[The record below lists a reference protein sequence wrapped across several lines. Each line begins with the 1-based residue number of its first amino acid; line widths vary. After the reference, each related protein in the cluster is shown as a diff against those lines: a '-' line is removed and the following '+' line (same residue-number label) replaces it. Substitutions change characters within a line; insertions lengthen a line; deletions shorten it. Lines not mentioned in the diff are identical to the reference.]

1 MNLKRLLK
9 ISLLDN
15 AALCVACGLP
25 GAIAPSW
32 LATVMGLEYPGALRT
47 VGIVLLLNAV
57 AITINAVKQAPSHAL
72 VWSTI
77 AGDILWV
84 VFTVWVLAA
93 NSSSMTAFGVGLV
106 SGTTA
111 LVFGLA
117 TAQAL
122 SMVCVTH
129 EGEARA

>member
-1 MNLKRLLK
+1 MDLRRLLK

-15 AALCVACGLP
+15 AALCAVCGLP
-25 GAIAPSW
+25 AAIAPIW
-32 LATVMGLEYPGALRT
+32 LATVTGLEYPGALRT

-57 AITINAVKQAPSHAL
+57 AIAINAVKQTPNRAL

-77 AGDILWV
+77 AGDVLWV
-84 VFTVWVLAA
+84 VLTVWVLAA
-93 NSSSMTAFGVGLV
+93 NSLSMTAFGVCLV
-106 SGTTA
+106 SSTTA

-122 SMVCVTH
+122 SMVCVAH
-129 EGEARA
+129 EGGSRA

>member
-9 ISLLDN
+9 LSLLDN
-15 AALCVACGLP
+15 AALCVVCGLP
-25 GAIAPSW
+25 AAIAPGW
-32 LATVMGLEYPGALRT
+32 LATATGLDYPSALRT

-57 AITINAVKQAPSHAL
+57 AVTINAMKQTPSPAL

-77 AGDILWV
+77 AGDVLWV
-84 VFTVWVLAA
+84 TFTVWVLAA

-106 SGTTA
+106 SVTTA

-122 SMVCVTH
+122 SIVCAPR
-129 EGEARA
+129 EGGAKA